1 MAMKL
6 YFRDME
12 GYKDLTEHQK
22 KYMGKSAAFDL
33 ELLPTALQGE
43 MTGFIQKRIDTV
55 SMITLLNERGDYNQ
69 LCRFLVKKGKGL

>member
-1 MAMKL
+1 MVTKF

-33 ELLPTALQGE
+33 ELLPTAALQEGWQALSRN
-43 MTGFIQKRIDTV
+43 G
-55 SMITLLNERGDYNQ
+55 
-69 LCRFLVKKGKGL
+69 

>member
-33 ELLPTALQGE
+33 ELLPTAAL
-43 MTGFIQKRIDTV
+43 
-55 SMITLLNERGDYNQ
+55 
-69 LCRFLVKKGKGL
+69 

>member
-1 MAMKL
+1 MVTKF

-33 ELLPTALQGE
+33 ELLPTAALQEE
-43 MTGFIQKRIDTV
+43 MAGFIQKRIDNNIHDYP
-55 SMITLLNERGDYNQ
+55 SERAGR
-69 LCRFLVKKGKGL
+69 L